1 VAFAR
6 LAADVENIGYDVLDL
21 NSFPKNPKNP
31 SGEEAAI
38 RELRTLLGTAILVE
52 LRSSAPFLQ

>member
-21 NSFPKNPKNP
+21 NSFPKNPKK
-31 SGEEAAI
+31 SKWGGGCDS
-38 RELRTLLGTAILVE
+38 R
-52 LRSSAPFLQ
+52 APNAC